1 MAEMDSD
8 TDQVIK
14 SASILIVDDN
24 SANVLLLRDILQHQ
38 GYGAVR
44 AETDSRKVIELCQQQ
59 RPDLLLLDI
68 RMPHIDGLQLMDL
81 LRVEFGNEFIPVL
94 VLTAQI
100 DQDTRRKALEKG
112 ASDFLTKP
120 FVTWELVHRVRNTLH
135 TRMLYRAVANQNREL
150 EQCVAKR
157 TWELTEALA
166 AARKANQ
173 AKLDFL
179 SMMSH
184 ELRTP
189 LNSIIG
195 FAEVMTSPDGGQ
207 GLPAEYAEYLHLIE
221 ESGRHLLDMVNKIL
235 DFTRGATGTA
245 GLEESTIELPA
256 LINFCVALLMPKAMA
271 RSVTMLARLDE
282 PVLVRGDERR
292 LRDIVLSL
300 LDNAIKFNRVGG
312 KVEVDLAVGSE
323 GVVIAI
329 ADDGPGI
336 AANIQEQL
344 FAPFIQGEG
353 TLDRHHEGI
362 GLGLPIVRRFA
373 EMHGGKAELSSFSGR
388 GTVVRVLLPKER
400 LVRNH

>member
-1 MAEMDSD
+1 MAEMDSE
-8 TDQVIK
+8 TDQSIK
-14 SASILIVDDN
+14 GASILIVDDN
-24 SANVLLLRDILQHQ
+24 SANVLLLRDILIHQ
-38 GYGAVR
+38 GYSAVR
-44 AETDSRKVIELCQQQ
+44 SETDSRKVIGLCRDQ

-81 LRVEFGNEFIPVL
+81 LRGEFGNEFIPVL

-135 TRMLYRAVANQNREL
+135 TRMLYRAVTNQNREL
-150 EQCVAKR
+150 EQCVAER
-157 TWELTEALA
+157 TRELTEALA
-166 AARKANQ
+166 AARRANQ

-195 FAEVMTSPDGGQ
+195 FAEVMSETEGPQ
-207 GLPAEYAEYLHLIE
+207 RLPAEFGEYLRLIE
-221 ESGRHLLDMVNKIL
+221 ESGRHLLDMVNRIL
-235 DFTRGATGTA
+235 DFTKGATGTVA
-245 GLEESTIELPA
+245 LEEATVDLPA
-256 LINFCVALLMPKAMA
+256 LINFCVTLLTPKALA
-271 RSVTMLARLDE
+271 RSVSVVTRQCA
-282 PVLVRGDERR
+282 PVHIRGDERR

-300 LDNAIKFNRVGG
+300 LDNAIKFNRIGG
-312 KVEVDLAVGSE
+312 TVDISVAVGSDE
-323 GVVIAI
+323 VIIAI
-329 ADDGPGI
+329 IDDGPGI
-336 AANIQEQL
+336 APEIRQKL
-344 FAPFIQGEG
+344 FTPFTQGEG

-373 EMHGGKAELSSFSGR
+373 EMHGGQALLDSEPGR
-388 GTVVRVLLPKER
+388 GTVARVILPAER
-400 LVRNH
+400 VVHP